1 MQQEQKQEQENTA
14 LAYINGVERDLQ
26 VVFYEYGHRYEIK
39 TDKKSK
45 YTSVTTWVHSHFPK
59 FNADE
64 VINGMMCGKNWN
76 PDNKYW
82 GQSPDQIKKDWNKN
96 GADASRA
103 GTKLHKHIENFM
115 NMDELKEEEG
125 TNAFTHAMLIQH
137 NLRRD
142 VHNLSP
148 ELQARNASK
157 EWNYFIAFAEQNP
170 DLVPY
175 RTEWMVY
182 DETLKFA
189 GSIDMVYINSDGSL
203 SIYDWKR
210 CKEIVKT
217 NGFNKSATTEC
228 IDYLPDTNFW
238 HYSLQLNTYKM
249 ILERNYGRKVRE
261 LKLVR
266 LHPEA
271 VHDNYE
277 VLDVPILTEEM
288 KNLAEYRMANL

>member
-1 MQQEQKQEQENTA
+1 MQQNQIQEQENTA

-26 VVFYEYGHRYEIK
+26 VVFYEYGHKYEIK

-64 VINGMMCGKNWN
+64 VITGMMCGKNWN

-82 GQSPDQIKKDWNKN
+82 GLSPDQIKKDWNKN
-96 GADASRA
+96 GAEASKA

-115 NMDELKEEEG
+115 NIDELKEEEG

-137 NLRRD
+137 NRQRD
-142 VHNLSP
+142 ASDLGA

-157 EWNYFIAFAEQNP
+157 EWGYFLAFAEQNP
-170 DLVPY
+170 GLVPY

-189 GSIDMVYINSDGSL
+189 GSIDMVYINADGSL

-288 KNLAEYRMANL
+288 ERLAEYRMANL